1 MVALVN
7 DSAPRAGTRPA
18 QGLPLQLTM
27 NGILAVLYREYRFRR
42 TNLTFLFW
50 DVFVPIAYLL
60 IFGYGFQRSL
70 GDSIVETTSQANYAS
85 FFLAGVLTMTSFSIA
100 MNTSWRFFTERENGI
115 FYELLTYPVSRQQL
129 VIGKILFNIL
139 LSVAGSYLAIIS
151 GILML
156 GVQVKW
162 ELTGWTILGLCL
174 GTAGWFF
181 FFTILALRIRRIDVF
196 NAVTSICYIIMM
208 FASSLFYPLDP
219 MPGWFRIIARLNPM
233 TWQTDI
239 LRYSTLGSGEPQ
251 LLLLEASAYL
261 IFTAVSFAGA
271 LWALNHAGE

>member
-1 MVALVN
+1 MK
-7 DSAPRAGTRPA
+7 
-18 QGLPLQLTM
+18 
-27 NGILAVLYREYRFRR
+27 GIMAVLYREYRFRR

-50 DVFVPIAYLL
+50 DIFVPIAYLL
-60 IFGYGFQRSL
+60 MFGYGFQRSL
-70 GDSIVETTSQANYAS
+70 GGSFVDSASQADYAS

-115 FYELLTYPVSRQQL
+115 FYELLTYPISRQQL

-139 LSVAGSYLAIIS
+139 LSLAGAYLAIFC
-151 GILML
+151 GVLFL
-156 GVQVKW
+156 NVQVKL
-162 ELTGWTILGLCL
+162 ELAGWTVLGLCL

-208 FASSLFYPLDP
+208 FASSLFYPLENLP
-219 MPGWFRIIARLNPM
+219 VWFRFVARLNPM

-239 LRYSTLGSGEPQ
+239 LRYSTLGTGDVT
-251 LLLLEASAYL
+251 LLLSEAAAY
-261 IFTAVSFAGA
+261 ITFTIVSFVGA